1 MGKMFNIR
9 FGKIRF
15 SFWRVTFYEKFLF
28 FFYFLFLPLED
39 FGMDAVSVQWTIYH
53 VRTEIR

>member
-15 SFWRVTFYEKFLF
+15 SFWRVTFYEKF

-53 VRTEIR
+53 VRTEMR